1 MKILAKLQ
9 KMVAASAL
17 VVAVVV
23 VQTASAEM
31 PAVSEYVHQ
40 VFVSGI
46 PYEEASQ
53 YTSKDVPVLLK
64 MLEDERE
71 KPYWANI
78 ALVLEIIGDESAL
91 DGLIAFIE
99 KDPGGAFTEE
109 HYVAKTSAIM
119 GLGYLVNKSGSKK
132 ALAYLKG
139 GVSADFWTQKKIP
152 GLTRLLP
159 TEQERNNDMSK
170 YAMFGLALSGHPE
183 AEKTLRSLQGVKSGV
198 AAQSD
203 GTLEQA
209 LQANQ
214 DIAKEGLKGYYQK
227 RELH

>member
-1 MKILAKLQ
+1 MKILVNLHKL
-9 KMVAASAL
+9 VAASML
-17 VVAVVV
+17 VAAVVMV
-23 VQTASAEM
+23 PTASAQV
-31 PAVSEYVHQ
+31 PVSDYVHR

-53 YTSKDVPVLLK
+53 YTSRDVPVLLK

-91 DGLIAFIE
+91 DELIAFIE
-99 KDPGGAFTEE
+99 KDPGGAFTED

-139 GVSADFWTQKKIP
+139 GASPDFWAQRKIP
-152 GLTRLLP
+152 GLTKLLP
-159 TEQERNNDMSK
+159 TEQERNADMSK

-183 AEKTLRSLQGVKSGV
+183 AEQALRNLQNTKGAF